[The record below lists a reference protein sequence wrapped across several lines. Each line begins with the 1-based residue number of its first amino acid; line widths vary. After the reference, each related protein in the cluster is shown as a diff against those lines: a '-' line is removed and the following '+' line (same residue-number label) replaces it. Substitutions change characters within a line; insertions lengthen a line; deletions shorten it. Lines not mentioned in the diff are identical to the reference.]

1 MGPTYLPPIPVSF
14 LHSFV
19 LRFLHFVPFRSNLGS
34 ENLPVPSDRAHTENE
49 PRSDECFASILRM
62 KLRGFVRIRTIHNVH
77 DERQQPGPE
86 SPATLREAT
95 DE

>member
-1 MGPTYLPPIPVSF
+1 MSF

-19 LRFLHFVPFRSNLGS
+19 LRFLHFVLFRSNLGS

-62 KLRGFVRIRTIHNVH
+62 KLRIRTIHNVH